1 MNDNLNIY
9 ILLDSGEKRQDTNS
23 SGFDVGKERMYFLNP
38 VIITFFLGKIAHVGY
53 REIDYF
59 FLYHILEHQVV
70 KGVWGKV

>member
-59 FLYHILEHQVV
+59 FLYHILVHQINQVV
-70 KGVWGKV
+70 LLKV